1 MYWMCIE
8 WLCKC
13 AYVYMYRCISFW
25 KKNLLEFTHS
35 KLRSSRYSDDLLLF
49 VFVCRTVS
57 PGSSINYSKFIM
69 SVKLGIKW
77 TSRIFKKKISSILLD
92 ILTDKVCGLDKQ
104 GTMFLNCKIHNPR
117 VMDHGIGVGCHW
129 SYIKNRANKLLLT
142 RLFNFSPPST
152 LANSFAPSWIN
163 LPRQSEI
170 YILSN

>member
-1 MYWMCIE
+1 MYTCIDALAFE
-8 WLCKC
+8 
-13 AYVYMYRCISFW
+13 
-25 KKNLLEFTHS
+25 KNLIEFTHS

-77 TSRIFKKKISSILLD
+77 TSKIKKKKFFS
-92 ILTDKVCGLDKQ
+92 TTGYFNKVCGLDKQ

-117 VMDHGIGVGCHW
+117 VMDHGIGVGCYW
-129 SYIKNRANKLLLT
+129 SYNKNRVNKLLLT
-142 RLFNFSPPST
+142 RLFKTHNFFSPPST

-170 YILSN
+170 YTLSN